1 MKSPKVKSMFGKN
14 LSGKNLA
21 DLAVELSTAKIPVLK
36 YVYVDIFYYEIKE
49 SITDSEYQAYKEKK
63 LMKQSEQLN
72 DEQEVD
78 SIQQFI
84 NRLRQNKTDTVVSEK
99 EKQKQIRR

>member
-1 MKSPKVKSMFGKN
+1 LIASFPFINFRLIFDSAQKIEDYHKLENLSSSHVLPAFEEEFTDFKNMLMKSPKVKSMFGKN

-49 SITDSEYQAYKEKK
+49 SITDSEY
-63 LMKQSEQLN
+63 
-72 DEQEVD
+72 
-78 SIQQFI
+78 
-84 NRLRQNKTDTVVSEK
+84 
-99 EKQKQIRR
+99 